1 MLDEKV
7 LKNLLEKTD
16 FVAGISEVV
25 KKANIGV
32 TKLEYKVFVHKSQH
46 YKREYL
52 VVTYVGGAV
61 CPRNC
66 TGNSCLAI
74 LGEIYRLVDSC
85 YWAEIDSYNA
95 IVGSPEDWEELSA

>member
-1 MLDEKV
+1 MLDEKI
-7 LKNLLEKTD
+7 LKNLKEKTD

-25 KKANIGV
+25 KKAHFGV
-32 TKLEYKVFVHKSQH
+32 NNLEYKVFVHKAQS

-52 VVTYVGGAV
+52 VVSYDGGAV

-74 LGEIYRLVDSC
+74 LGEIYRLADSC
-85 YWAEIDSYNA
+85 YWAELEAYNA
-95 IVGSPEDWEELSA
+95 IISRPEDWEVLSL

>member
-1 MLDEKV
+1 MLDEKI
-7 LKNLLEKTD
+7 LKNMKEKID

-25 KKANIGV
+25 KKAHIGV
-32 TKLEYKVFVHKSQH
+32 ASMEYKVFVRKGQP

-52 VVTYVGGAV
+52 LVSYDGGAV

-74 LGEIYRLVDSC
+74 LGEIYRLADSC
-85 YWAEIDSYNA
+85 YWAEIDAYNA
-95 IVGSPEDWEELSA
+95 IISCPEEWEVLSL